1 MSFASW
7 LNEQYEERG
16 PMKWLAFL
24 LELIASITLFAMMVL
39 TCVDVI
45 GRYFLHHPVL
55 GATELTE
62 IFLAIVLFSAMPII
76 TWRGGQIVVD
86 LIDNFVTAMML
97 RVMMAI
103 STVLIAT
110 SMYFVAFRIF
120 ELGAR
125 NLKRGIT
132 TDFLFIPTGYVV
144 QAIAIFSWITVIGL
158 LITTLMNLFSSK
170 SLSAAKK
177 PMHAGGQTITAD
189 ESADTLSNSH
199 QAGSNK

>member
-1 MSFASW
+1 MSFVSW
-7 LNEQYEERG
+7 LNQQYEEKG
-16 PMKWLAFL
+16 PMKWLAFV

-39 TCVDVI
+39 TCIDVI
-45 GRYFLHHPVL
+45 GRYFLHQPVL

-62 IFLAIVLFSAMPII
+62 IFLAVVLFAVMPVI

-86 LIDNFVTAMML
+86 LIDNFVSAKVL
-97 RVMMAI
+97 RLLMAL

-144 QAIAIFSWITVIGL
+144 QFIAIFSWLTVIGL
-158 LITTLMNLFSSK
+158 LITTCIDLFS
-170 SLSAAKK
+170 KK
-177 PMHAGGQTITAD
+177 QAVVTQQLQAGGQTISD
-189 ESADTLSNSH
+189 NEH
-199 QAGSNK
+199 AGSSK